1 MKTTTVGF
9 LNEHWAQNRAKRSL
23 FQWKLMTAL
32 DKSLLSLTHVRWRR
46 LAPIVKELED
56 HIKDT
61 PGWSQRFED
70 AVKAAHDSGIIE
82 MQAITTTS
90 EYLHK
95 INEWLYWIPKENEEG
110 RDVYNRICLFYFIM
124 NQPTNSWLTDWLYWY
139 ADALGKWLD
148 EPESIKE
155 VDTFKNSPPYNM
167 KEYKEPRGG
176 WRDFNDWFARDV
188 KPGYR
193 SVAAISDPHVIVN
206 PTDYTYGGQFEIRS
220 DTGVTIKG
228 LHWNI
233 SELLKDCPY
242 ADAFQGGMFMHGFL
256 GPNDYHRQHCPIGG
270 KAVPIPDT
278 DGVKTLVPYRTM
290 DGAKQFDA
298 PDTPGYQFAQNRG
311 LFVMETAV
319 GLVVILPMGM
329 AQVSS
334 VESTAETGVTLTKG
348 EEISY
353 FQFGGS
359 DLVVVFQRQTNV
371 NITAKE
377 RAHYKK
383 GTVLGYAYPAGK

>member
-1 MKTTTVGF
+1 MAVT
-9 LNEHWAQNRAKRSL
+9 RP
-23 FQWKLMTAL
+23 
-32 DKSLLSLTHVRWRR
+32 
-46 LAPIVKELED
+46 LAPVIKELENK
-56 HIKDT
+56 IKNT
-61 PGWSQRFED
+61 PGWTKRFED
-70 AVKAAHDSGIIE
+70 AVKGAHETGIIE

-90 EYLHK
+90 QYLHK

-110 RDVYNRICLFYFIM
+110 RDVYNRICLFYFVM
-124 NQPTNSWLTDWLYWY
+124 NQPTVKQLQDPIEPGAINIKNSWLTDWLYRY
-139 ADALGKWLD
+139 AEELGKWLD
-148 EPESIKE
+148 DPESIKE
-155 VDTFKNSPPYNM
+155 VQTFWDSPPYNM

-176 WRDFNDWFARDV
+176 WRDFNDWFARSV

-193 SVAAISDPHVIVN
+193 PIAAISDPHVIVN
-206 PTDYTYGGQFEIRS
+206 PADYTYGGQWEIRS

-242 ADAFQGGMFMHGFL
+242 QKEFQGG
-256 GPNDYHRQHCPIGG
+256 I
-270 KAVPIPDT
+270 
-278 DGVKTLVPYRTM
+278 M
-290 DGAKQFDA
+290 DGAAKQFDA

-311 LFVMETAV
+311 LIVMETAV
-319 GLVVILPMGM
+319 GLVAMLPMGM

-334 VESTAETGVTLTKG
+334 VMLTAEEGVMLTKG
-348 EEISY
+348 DEISY

-359 DLVVVFQRQTNV
+359 DIVLVFQRQTNV

-377 RAHYKK
+377 GTHYKM